1 MGDEPRINHVLK
13 PVRNELD
20 AEYLLRII
28 FDYTTKIANE
38 RSLQRVLVLMADMGR
53 QMIQADRCTVW
64 VIDQSRKELFTTV
77 AHGVTELRIPIDSG
91 LVGYSIMSGEPLLI
105 EDATTD
111 PRHNTDSDRLTGYV
125 TRSVITVPF
134 VSSSGEIIGA
144 YQALNKLGTDGRF
157 KPQDLEY
164 LTLAASYAGKSLE
177 SVMLQEEI
185 VSTQRELI
193 LALGEIGESRS
204 KETGHHVKRV
214 AEYSY
219 VLALALGLSIEEAE
233 HLKMAS
239 PMHDIGKIAIPD
251 SILNKPGKLTEQEFE
266 LMKTHTVIGHHMLG
280 GSNRE
285 LLRSAALIAYQHHE
299 KWDGTGY
306 PLGLRENDIHL
317 YGRITAVADVFDAL
331 GSDRIY
337 KKAWELERIIEL
349 MREERGR
356 HFDPRIIDV
365 FFSKLPTL
373 LSIRSKYRDEF
384 PTPPS

>member
-1 MGDEPRINHVLK
+1 MGDQPLSNDVLK
-13 PVRNELD
+13 TVRNELD
-20 AEYLLRII
+20 AEHLLRII

-38 RSLQRVLVLMADMGR
+38 RSLDRVLVLMADMGR

-64 VIDQSRKELFTTV
+64 VIDQQRKELFTTV
-77 AHGVTELRIPIDSG
+77 AHGIKELRIPMDSG
-91 LVGYSIMSGEPLLI
+91 LVGYSIMSGESLLI
-105 EDATTD
+105 EDAASD
-111 PRHNTDSDRLTGYV
+111 PRHNEDSDRMTGYV

-144 YQALNKLGTDGRF
+144 YQALNKLGTAGCF
-157 KPQDLEY
+157 NHQDLDY
-164 LTLAASYAGKSLE
+164 LILAASYAGKSLE

-219 VLALALGLSIEEAE
+219 VLALALGLSPEEAE

-280 GSNRE
+280 GSKRE

-306 PLGLRENDIHL
+306 PVGLKGPDIHL

-356 HFDPRIIDV
+356 HFDPRIIDI
-365 FFSKLPTL
+365 FFAQLPTL

-384 PTPPS
+384 PNSPT